1 MNKLTQ
7 YLAFDL
13 GASQARAI
21 LGSLHVDRF
30 EMEVLHRFT
39 TPLIEENGHLYWDL
53 ETIWNEFQKGLD
65 IASRISENLCSL
77 SVSSWGVDY
86 VPLDAAGMALRNPY
100 SYRDGRTSDIVDEV
114 HSLIPDSV
122 FFKKTGINMMPI
134 NTLYQIYWE
143 SRFDPVLFKNTVSRL
158 NIADYFNYRFSGKRV
173 SEKSL
178 ASTSQMLDIRTGNWM
193 KELLDVLNLPAH
205 TCPEIVPS
213 STILGKV
220 IDHSS
225 IDVVASC
232 SHDTACAVATVSA
245 VSKNHNRA
253 FLSSGTWSLIG
264 VERSGPILTDEA
276 FEAGFTNESGPVN
289 SVRFLK
295 NLTGLW
301 VLQQCEKEWKKSG
314 QTYTYEELLNEAQ
327 HFSEAHPLPLIDLGD
342 PRFSEPGNMVQKL
355 YDCCSRSGSP
365 LPETRGAVVAVILNS
380 LALSYA
386 EAVKQIRHITK
397 ESIDVIHIVGGGSKN
412 RLLSQWTADTSG
424 CTVQTGPVEATAIG
438 NILLQARALGNMP
451 AADTLKSALNTFETI
466 NTYTPSQKAG
476 LNHEQ

>member
-1 MNKLTQ
+1 MNKITQ

-21 LGSLHVDRF
+21 LGSLHADHF

-39 TPLIEENGHLYWDL
+39 TPLIEENGHLYWDI

-114 HSLIPDSV
+114 HSIIPESA
-122 FFKKTGINMMPI
+122 FFKKTGINSMPI

-143 SRFDPVLFKNTVSRL
+143 SRYDPVLFRNTVSRL

-178 ASTSQMLDIRTGNWM
+178 ASTTQMLDIQSGTWI
-193 KELLDVLNLPAH
+193 KELLDELNLPCH

-213 STILGKV
+213 STVLGRV
-220 IDHSS
+220 QGHPSMHA
-225 IDVVASC
+225 VASC

-245 VSKNHNRA
+245 VSKNYHRA
-253 FLSSGTWSLIG
+253 FLSSGTWSLLG
-264 VERSGPILTDEA
+264 LERAEPILTDEA
-276 FEAGFTNESGPVN
+276 FEAGFTNESGPAN
-289 SVRFLK
+289 SIRFLK

-314 QTYTYEELLNEAQ
+314 QTYTYDELLDEAQ
-327 HFSEAHPLPLIDLGD
+327 VFSESQPLPHIDLGD

-355 YDCCSRSGSP
+355 QDCCSRSGNP
-365 LPETRGAVVAVILNS
+365 LPQTRGAMVAVILKN

-386 EAVKQIRHITK
+386 EAVKQIHHVTQER
-397 ESIDVIHIVGGGSKN
+397 IDVIHIVGGGSKN

-438 NILLQARALGNMP
+438 NMLLQARALGNIP

-466 NTYTPSQKAG
+466 NTYMPSQKQA
-476 LNHEQ
+476 